1 VRKLSIIVLLGL
13 LAACSGD
20 TDNSEPPA
28 ALTDIEKAFPLKI
41 NWKLDTRA
49 SSNSAAYR
57 LQPLISGDRVYSID
71 TKGLVRGIELTK
83 GRKVWR
89 YKSELEPIT
98 GVGGTPQLLIVT
110 SRDGDIAAY
119 QEVEDNL
126 VPLWSVNLG
135 SEIRATP
142 VVADG
147 QVFVRSVD
155 GRLRSLSAVN
165 GSQQWQI
172 TGRVPALS
180 LTGNSKPLV
189 VGDMVIAGFDDG
201 KLIAYNR
208 DNGKVLWETTIS
220 LPTGR
225 TEVERLI
232 DLDGRF
238 VLRDGVI
245 YAVSFQGHLAAVQAV
260 SGDILWSRKFSS
272 FQAIAIDDTALYLSS
287 DDSDLWSIDRRT
299 GSAFWKQDVL
309 HARKITAPSL
319 IDDKL
324 VVSDYQGYL
333 HWFDKSDGKLLG
345 RIRTTEERNYVQP
358 QIWGKSVVTLDKSGF
373 LVSVSQRTFST
384 SRRSIFGIERNK

>member
-1 VRKLSIIVLLGL
+1 VRNLTVIALLGL

-28 ALTDIEKAFPLKI
+28 ALTKIEKAFPLKI
-41 NWKLDTRA
+41 NWTLDTRA
-49 SSNSAAYR
+49 SSNRAAYR
-57 LQPLISGDRVYSID
+57 LQPLISGDRVYSVD

-83 GRKVWR
+83 GGKIWR
-89 YKSELEPIT
+89 YKSKLEPIA
-98 GVGGTPQLLIVT
+98 GVGGTPRLLIVT
-110 SRDGDIAAY
+110 SRDGDVAAY
-119 QEVEDNL
+119 QEVEDSL
-126 VPLWSVNLG
+126 TPLWSVNLG

-165 GSQQWQI
+165 GSQQWQV

-180 LTGNSKPLV
+180 LTGNSNPLV
-189 VGDMVIAGFDDG
+189 AGEVVIAGFDDG
-201 KLIAYNR
+201 KLIAYDR
-208 DNGKVLWETTIS
+208 DSGKTVWETTIS
-220 LPTGR
+220 LPSGR

-245 YAVSFQGHLAAVQAV
+245 YVVSFQGHLAAVQAV
-260 SGDILWSRKFSS
+260 SGDVLWSRKFSS
-272 FQAIAIDDTALYLSS
+272 FQAIAIDETALYLSS

-309 HARKITAPSL
+309 HARKITAPS
-319 IDDKL
+319 IIGDKL
-324 VVSDYQGYL
+324 VVADYQGYL

-345 RIRTTEERNYVQP
+345 RIRTTDKRNYVQP
-358 QIWGKSVVTLDKSGF
+358 QIWGESVVTLDQSGF
-373 LVSVSQRTFST
+373 LVSVSQRKFSST
-384 SRRSIFGIERNK
+384 RRNVFGVQRNK